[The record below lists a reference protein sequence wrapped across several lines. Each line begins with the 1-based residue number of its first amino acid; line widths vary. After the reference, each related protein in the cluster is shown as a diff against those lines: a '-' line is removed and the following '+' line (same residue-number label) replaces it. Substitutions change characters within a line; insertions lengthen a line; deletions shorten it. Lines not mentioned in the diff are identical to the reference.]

1 MLNMRVDDDQVVFF
15 NRKMLVFNQEFSTS
29 LTDVKEFRE
38 GMGMWDAGPVFL
50 IMRRRGVHQDCFC

>member
-1 MLNMRVDDDQVVFF
+1 MRVDDDQVVFF

-38 GMGMWDAGPVFL
+38 GMVCGMLG
-50 IMRRRGVHQDCFC
+50 QSSS

>member
-1 MLNMRVDDDQVVFF
+1 MRVDDDQVVFF
-15 NRKMLVFNQEFSTS
+15 NRKMLVFNQELSTS
-29 LTDVKEFRE
+29 HTDVKEFRE

>member
-1 MLNMRVDDDQVVFF
+1 MRVDDDQVVFF

-38 GMGMWDAGPVFL
+38 GMGMWDAGLVFL
-50 IMRRRGVHQDCFC
+50 IMRRSGVRQDCIC